1 LRFVPGLHAVEAVQQ
16 FSAVRTLGHVRFE
29 GDPLGQT
36 DLSINEGGELRPGIE
51 TIHVLFASSPVMA
64 ALRFVD
70 REGG

>member
-1 LRFVPGLHAVEAVQQ
+1 
-16 FSAVRTLGHVRFE
+16 VRFD

-36 DLSINEGGELRPGIE
+36 DLSINEGGELRPGLE

-70 REGG
+70 REDG